1 MDQQTL
7 LVTRQSLINDF
18 GNLSDLPHELANTI
32 ANVYYRYC
40 ALADVPDRHFRSIDD
55 SIAAIAELERVQ
67 TEFEFARKVVAQLR
81 DLRQKAHPS
90 LVAVSS
96 ELFLSILKYRIDDA
110 MNKSPIRLM
119 FERFLHR
126 HKVSE
131 IPRLIDALRL

>member
-1 MDQQTL
+1 M
-7 LVTRQSLINDF
+7 TRQSLITDF
-18 GNLSDLPHELANTI
+18 GNLNDLPHELANTI

-40 ALADVPDRHFRSIDD
+40 ALADVPDRHFTSIEE
-55 SIAAIAELERVQ
+55 SIASMAELERVQ
-67 TEFEFARKVVAQLR
+67 REFEFAKKVVAQLR

-96 ELFLSILKYRIDDA
+96 GLFLSILKYGIDDA

-119 FERFLHR
+119 FERFLKR
-126 HKVSE
+126 PKVNE